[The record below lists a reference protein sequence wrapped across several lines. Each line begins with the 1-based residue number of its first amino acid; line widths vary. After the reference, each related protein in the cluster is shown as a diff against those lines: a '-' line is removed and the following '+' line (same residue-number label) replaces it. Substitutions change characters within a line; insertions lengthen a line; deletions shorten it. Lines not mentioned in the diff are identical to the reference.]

1 MNGILPPAVELAAK
15 QARSQAI
22 AEYFESGGSADDT
35 SAEGITGQIPLLH
48 LVLSASPRDGVPKG
62 LIGDRLEEAVRA
74 VLDGG
79 PRDVDVRWRG
89 RTPLH
94 TAVESSLGST
104 HVPSTFLGKQLNIIA
119 MLVEAGADVNAGSAT
134 YRYRSEVLGS
144 DGRTPLMVA
153 AEGGVG
159 YGMSRTYAII
169 RLLLTLGARVDIC
182 DDAGR
187 TVDSILAGH
196 RFFKL
201 KRCSRSSKEDVLKAF
216 LLVADVRAAGGTWAR
231 YIHEPRVRL
240 DGLRQLCCQ
249 GRATP
254 QTYFFLGL
262 PWTHMRAR
270 RRNQN
275 FLARLFTALPADV
288 FRHMIGFWRS
298 DRDDAPEDSDSDT
311 PLADAAE
318 AAEAPVPQL
327 QGTTREERVE
337 SLWTALGH

>member
-1 MNGILPPAVELAAK
+1 MDGILPADVAYKASRA
-15 QARSQAI
+15 QSHAI
-22 AEYFESGGSADDT
+22 AEYLGAGGSADDT
-35 SAEGITGQIPLLH
+35 NAEGIPLLH
-48 LVLSASPRDGVPKG
+48 LVLSASRRYG
-62 LIGDRLEEAVRA
+62 LVIGDRLEGAVRA

-94 TAVESSLGST
+94 AAVGSTLGST

-169 RLLLTLGARVDIC
+169 RLLLTLGARIDIC
-182 DDAGR
+182 DDYGG
-187 TVDSILAGH
+187 TVDSILAVHPLLKYYDDEEFWYQKRDH
-196 RFFKL
+196 R
-201 KRCSRSSKEDVLKAF
+201 KAMT
-216 LLVADVRAAGGTWAR
+216 LVADVRSAGGTWAR

-240 DGLRQLCCQ
+240 DVLRQLCCR

-270 RRNQN
+270 RRRQN
-275 FLARLFTALPADV
+275 LVACLFTELPADV
-288 FRHMIGFWRS
+288 FRHAIGFWRS
-298 DRDDAPEDSDSDT
+298 DHDPPYSSNFPFR
-311 PLADAAE
+311 
-318 AAEAPVPQL
+318 
-327 QGTTREERVE
+327 
-337 SLWTALGH
+337 

>member
-48 LVLSASPRDGVPKG
+48 LVLSASPRDGVRPG

-79 PRDVDVRWRG
+79 PR
-89 RTPLH
+89 T
-94 TAVESSLGST
+94 
-104 HVPSTFLGKQLNIIA
+104 
-119 MLVEAGADVNAGSAT
+119 
-134 YRYRSEVLGS
+134 
-144 DGRTPLMVA
+144 
-153 AEGGVG
+153 
-159 YGMSRTYAII
+159 
-169 RLLLTLGARVDIC
+169 
-182 DDAGR
+182 
-187 TVDSILAGH
+187 
-196 RFFKL
+196 
-201 KRCSRSSKEDVLKAF
+201 
-216 LLVADVRAAGGTWAR
+216 VRAAGGTWTR

-275 FLARLFTALPADV
+275 FLARVFTALPADV
-288 FRHMIGFWRS
+288 FRHAIGFWRS
-298 DRDDAPEDSDSDT
+298 DRDDYCRYK
-311 PLADAAE
+311 
-318 AAEAPVPQL
+318 VM
-327 QGTTREERVE
+327 
-337 SLWTALGH
+337 